1 MDGKSCFSSV
11 RSEAQHVPS
20 HASVFT
26 HLCGALRCDVVFV
39 CLPHCPLDRM
49 MNGNTSPEEKKQEVE
64 GEKLPEETSV
74 GENHRYIKLFQT
86 FLTVKVENKEKGPG
100 SVWNILWWLINLL

>member
-1 MDGKSCFSSV
+1 MYGSLCLS
-11 RSEAQHVPS
+11 PS
-20 HASVFT
+20 LPFT
-26 HLCGALRCDVVFV
+26 
-39 CLPHCPLDRM
+39 DRM

-74 GENHRYIKLFQT
+74 GENHRCLKILQT

-100 SVWNILWWLINLL
+100 SVWNIS